1 MSYQS
6 NQPQV
11 LDLQLK
17 VQELVV
23 QLGDTG
29 VLSGTGT
36 SITVDVG
43 QAIGKVISARHVDD
57 SAAAILVVAAANRA
71 VSGNTVVLTLAQA
84 LTAADSITIQYV
96 VAE

>member
-43 QAIGKVISARHVDD
+43 QAIGKVISALHVDD
-57 SAAAILVVAAANRA
+57 SAAAVLVVAAATC
-71 VSGNTVVLTLAQA
+71 S
-84 LTAADSITIQYV
+84 
-96 VAE
+96 

>member
-6 NQPQV
+6 TKSQV
-11 LDLQLK
+11 LSLQLN

-36 SITVDVG
+36 TITVNVG
-43 QAIGKVISARHVDD
+43 QAIGKVISAHQVDD
-57 SAAAILVVAAANRA
+57 SAAAILVVAAANRV
-71 VSGNTVVLTLAQA
+71 VSGSTVVLTLAQA
-84 LTAADSITIQYV
+84 LTAADSISIQYV
-96 VAE
+96 AA